1 MTTEGERI
9 AANTKAI
16 ESVNVV
22 LGEIRGEMIRTRD
35 RLHKVEGFI
44 EAFVAVQ
51 REARRGEE
59 RQYQRLGTK
68 IALASMLMLAATI
81 VEPFIYH
88 AVVGG

>member
-9 AANTKAI
+9 ASNTKAI
-16 ESVNVV
+16 EAMGEVM
-22 LGEIRGEMIRTRD
+22 GEIKTELVRTRD
-35 RLHKVEGFI
+35 RLHKLEGFM
-44 EAFVAVQ
+44 EAYAAIQ